1 MSHNNKDCF
10 YDRMLAKCTPFERH
24 LFEDGAVVI
33 RTMDLATGAIG
44 EAVEMTSRDWFTSMK
59 NCSEAELVQLAHNT
73 LEVHKKKYKQK
84 FGAANFKRCMKR
96 R

>member
-44 EAVEMTSRDWFTSMK
+44 ETVETTSRD
-59 NCSEAELVQLAHNT
+59 
-73 LEVHKKKYKQK
+73 
-84 FGAANFKRCMKR
+84 
-96 R
+96 